1 MASKPKPKRNKKYK
15 PSGKDK
21 VLPEI
26 FRVRAMEQMAAWTG
40 YAEFIKLEARI
51 ADETSWNL
59 LTGRLNI
66 GSRYSLHF
74 PEENYSESLLK
85 ALDACVAIQ
94 RRSSVHGYVAGDL
107 ELEDIRI
114 GLALTEKMQSLL
126 PKTIVQECLRYV
138 VDHAAIFD

>member
-1 MASKPKPKRNKKYK
+1 MPKSKVRKKGR
-15 PSGKDK
+15 PALRAQ
-21 VLPEI
+21 LPEI

-40 YAEFIKLEARI
+40 YAEYMKLQGRVATE
-51 ADETSWNL
+51 ESWHI

-74 PEENYSESLLK
+74 PEENHSELMLK

-94 RRSSVHGYVAGDL
+94 KRAGVHGYVAGDL

-114 GLALTEKMQSLL
+114 GLSLTESMQAKLS
-126 PKTIVQECLRYV
+126 KKDIQAAVAYV
-138 VDHAAIFD
+138 IRVAGSPA